1 VLAPPEFISLTHL
14 LPRTSSSCDHQLEN
28 SFVPIKAMLLHLKA
42 KFSFT
47 LRLIQLFNVDRK
59 LRLLFDNEIHR
70 ALSLLVGHRIE
81 STFSSDNNNHW
92 EEWEV
97 PSRARNLQVSSS
109 IFQEG
114 AYAGL
119 RRMQVNLLK
128 GAECQRKRAAA
139 VFTGHNRLRTS
150 CGRA

>member
-1 VLAPPEFISLTHL
+1 MHLEASIGSVLRFEQL
-14 LPRTSSSCDHQLEN
+14 LESNR
-28 SFVPIKAMLLHLKA
+28 I
-42 KFSFT
+42 
-47 LRLIQLFNVDRK
+47 LR
-59 LRLLFDNEIHR
+59 RLLDDEVHR
-70 ALSLLVGHRIE
+70 SLPLLVGHRIE

-92 EEWEV
+92 EEWKV
-97 PSRARNLQVSSS
+97 SYRARNLQADSS

-119 RRMQVNLLK
+119 GRMQVNLLK
-128 GAECQRKRAAA
+128 GAERQRKRAAA